1 MIDSEFGIIIT
12 ALAVAYL
19 LGSIP
24 TAVLVC
30 HFMGIHDPRQQG
42 SGNPGA
48 TNVLRIGT
56 PRAALITLLGD
67 LAKGSLAVGIA
78 DQLALTPLLQ
88 AYCGLAALCGH
99 IWSIF
104 LAFKGGKG
112 VATLL
117 GVCLA
122 LHYPL
127 ALLQCLIW
135 IGLLI
140 IRKIASLA
148 AIGTALLS
156 PLATWL
162 LMPDLLTP
170 VLIMSLLVIATH
182 HQNIRNLLDGKESRL

>member
-135 IGLLI
+135 ISLLI

-162 LMPDLLTP
+162 LLPDLLTP